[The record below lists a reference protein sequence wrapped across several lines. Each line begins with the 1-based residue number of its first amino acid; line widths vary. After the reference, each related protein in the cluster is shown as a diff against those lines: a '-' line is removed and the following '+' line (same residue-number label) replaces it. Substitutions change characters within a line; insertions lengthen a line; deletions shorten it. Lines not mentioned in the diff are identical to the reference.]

1 MLSAKVGH
9 KEVAIPIIVFGSPKG
24 GVGKS
29 TAAVILATQLAESGA
44 SVTIIDADPNKP
56 VSRWA
61 KRPGKP
67 HNLILIDSVTEQ
79 TIIRTIDEAARKTAF
94 VIVDLEGTASM
105 MVVYAISRADLVVIP
120 TSASLLDAVE
130 AVAAV
135 QLVQRQ
141 EEAFRVKIPSAVLF
155 TKTSAAIR
163 TRTLTSIEEEL
174 AQNDVPVFNTRL
186 HEREAFR
193 SIFSF
198 GGTLSSLDPKNVRN
212 IPAAVENAQAFA
224 AEVIRMLKVQ
234 QVREVA

>member
-1 MLSAKVGH
+1 MPVIALA
-9 KEVAIPIIVFGSPKG
+9 SPKG

-61 KRPGKP
+61 ERPGRPK
-67 HNLILIDSVTEQ
+67 NLTLVDNVTEQ
-79 TIIRTIDEAARKTAF
+79 TIIRAIDDAARKTAF

-105 MVVYAISRADLVVIP
+105 MVVYAISRADLVIIP

-130 AVAAV
+130 AVSAV

-141 EEAFRVKIPSAVLF
+141 EEAFRIKIPSAVLF

-163 TRTLTSIEEEL
+163 TRTLSSIEDEL
-174 AQNDVPVFNTRL
+174 AQNGVPIFGVRL

-198 GGTLSSLDPKNVRN
+198 GGTLSNLDPKNVRN

-224 AEVIRMLKVQ
+224 AEVVNMLKAQ
-234 QVREVA
+234 RTAVAAVA

>member
-1 MLSAKVGH
+1 MPV
-9 KEVAIPIIVFGSPKG
+9 IIMASPKG

-29 TAAVILATQLAESGA
+29 TAAVLLATQLAESGA
-44 SVTIIDADPNKP
+44 GVTIIDADPNKP

-61 KRPGKP
+61 RRPGKP
-67 HNLILIDSVTEQ
+67 HNLTLIDNVTEQ
-79 TIIRTIDEAARKTAF
+79 TIIRTIDDAARKTAF

-141 EEAFRVKIPSAVLF
+141 EEAFRIKIPCAVLF
-155 TKTSAAIR
+155 TKASAAIR
-163 TRTLTSIEEEL
+163 TRTLASIEEEL
-174 AQNDVPVFNTRL
+174 AQNDVPVFGTRL
-186 HEREAFR
+186 LEREAFR
-193 SIFSF
+193 SLFSF
-198 GGTLSSLDPKNVRN
+198 GGTLSGLDPKNVRN
-212 IPAAVENAQAFA
+212 IPSAVENAQAFA
-224 AEVIRMLKVQ
+224 AEVIRMLKAQ

>member
-1 MLSAKVGH
+1 MPVITMA
-9 KEVAIPIIVFGSPKG
+9 SPKG

-61 KRPGKP
+61 TRPGKP
-67 HNLILIDSVTEQ
+67 GNLTLVDDVTEQ
-79 TIIRTIDEAARKTAF
+79 TIIRAIDDAARKTAF

-105 MVVYAISRADLVVIP
+105 TVVYAISRADLVIIP

-130 AVAAV
+130 AVSAV

-141 EEAFRVKIPSAVLF
+141 EEAFRMKIPYAVLF

-163 TRTLTSIEEEL
+163 TRTLTSIEVEL
-174 AQNDVPVFNTRL
+174 AANDVPVFNVRL

-198 GGTLSSLDPKNVRN
+198 GGTLSGLNPKNVRN

-224 AEVIRMLKVQ
+224 AEIIILLKAQ
-234 QVREVA
+234 KAAVAAVA

>member
-1 MLSAKVGH
+1 MPV
-9 KEVAIPIIVFGSPKG
+9 IVMASPKG

-44 SVTIIDADPNKP
+44 GVTIIDADPNKP

-61 KRPGKP
+61 SQPGKP
-67 HNLILIDSVTEQ
+67 DTLTLIDDVSEQ
-79 TIIRTIDEAARKTAF
+79 TIIRTIDEASRKTSF

-105 MVVYAISRADLVVIP
+105 MVVYAISRADLVIIP

-130 AVAAV
+130 AVSAIR
-135 QLVQRQ
+135 LVKRQ
-141 EEAFRVKIPSAVLF
+141 EEAFRMRIPSAVLF

-163 TRTLTSIEEEL
+163 TRTLASIDDEL
-174 AQNDVPVFNTRL
+174 ATNGVPVFSVRL

-198 GGTLSSLDPKNVRN
+198 GGTLSGLNPKNVRN
-212 IPAAVENAQAFA
+212 IPVAIENAQAFA
-224 AEVIRMLKVQ
+224 AEVITMLKEQ
-234 QVREVA
+234 KLSIAAVA

>member
-1 MLSAKVGH
+1 M
-9 KEVAIPIIVFGSPKG
+9 PIITMASPKG

-61 KRPGKP
+61 RRPGKP
-67 HNLILIDSVTEQ
+67 HNLTLIDNVTEQ
-79 TIIRTIDEAARKTAF
+79 TIIRTIDESARKTAF

-105 MVVYAISRADLVVIP
+105 MVVYAISRADLVIIP

-141 EEAFRVKIPSAVLF
+141 EEAFRIRIPSVVLF
-155 TKTSAAIR
+155 TKASAVIR
-163 TRTLTSIEEEL
+163 TRTLASIEEEL
-174 AQNDVPVFNTRL
+174 AQNDVPVFSTRL
-186 HEREAFR
+186 LEREAFR
-193 SIFSF
+193 SLFSF
-198 GGTLSSLDPKNVRN
+198 GGTLSGLDPKNVRN

-224 AEVIRMLKVQ
+224 AEVIRMLKAQ
-234 QVREVA
+234 QVRDVA

>member
-1 MLSAKVGH
+1 MPVITMA
-9 KEVAIPIIVFGSPKG
+9 SPKG

-61 KRPGKP
+61 RRPGKP
-67 HNLILIDSVTEQ
+67 HNLTLIDNVTEQ
-79 TIIRTIDEAARKTAF
+79 TIIKTIDESARKTAF

-105 MVVYAISRADLVVIP
+105 MVVYAISRADLVIIP

-141 EEAFRVKIPSAVLF
+141 EEAFRIRIPSAVLF
-155 TKTSAAIR
+155 TKASAVIR
-163 TRTLTSIEEEL
+163 TRTLASIEEEL
-174 AQNDVPVFNTRL
+174 AQNDVPVFSTRL
-186 HEREAFR
+186 LEREAFR
-193 SIFSF
+193 SLFSF
-198 GGTLSSLDPKNVRN
+198 GGTLSGLNPKNVRN

-224 AEVIRMLKVQ
+224 AEVIRMLKAQ

>member
-1 MLSAKVGH
+1 MPVIALA
-9 KEVAIPIIVFGSPKG
+9 SPKG

-61 KRPGKP
+61 ARPGKP
-67 HNLILIDSVTEQ
+67 TNLTLVDHVTEQ
-79 TIIRTIDEAARKTAF
+79 TIIRAIDDAARKTAF
-94 VIVDLEGTASM
+94 VVVDLEGTASM
-105 MVVYAISRADLVVIP
+105 MVVYAISRADLVIIP

-130 AVAAV
+130 AVSAV

-141 EEAFRVKIPSAVLF
+141 EEAFRIKIPSAVLF

-163 TRTLTSIEEEL
+163 TRTLTSIEDEL
-174 AQNDVPVFNTRL
+174 TQNEVPIFNVRL

-193 SIFSF
+193 SIFAF
-198 GGTLSSLDPKNVRN
+198 GGTLSNLDSKNVRN

-224 AEVIRMLKVQ
+224 AEVVNMLQTK
-234 QVREVA
+234 RAAVAAVA